1 MQPNTAHTRHR
12 IGNIILSGQL
22 QLKPLRWYERIALYL
37 RTSAT
42 FDPKHRRLIWTDPDV
57 GPQR

>member
-1 MQPNTAHTRHR
+1 MQPTQHR
-12 IGNIILSGQL
+12 PYQAGYAILSGRL
-22 QLKPLRWYERIALYL
+22 QLKPLRWWERLALYW